1 MPGKTNDGNYFEDFT
16 VGQVLAHA
24 VPRTLT
30 HGDSSLYVALTGDRT
45 PLHCD
50 AEFARRL
57 GFRRETINDLLV
69 FHTVFGKSVGDV
81 SLNAVANLGYA
92 DVLFSEPVYPGDTL
106 RAESKV
112 VGLKETSSGAT
123 GIVYVQTRGFNQHGR
138 SVIEFYRWVMVNKRD
153 PKTLTGADTVPEL
166 PATVPVDRLRVSSAL
181 RADRFDASATGG
193 RFFFEDYAS
202 GERIYHADGMT
213 IEESEHALATRLYQ
227 NLARVHFNGHQMQDS
242 RFGRRLMYGGHVIS
256 IARALSFN
264 GLENALGM
272 LAWNAGSHVNPTFAG
287 DTLYAWSDVLETAD
301 LPREPSLGALRL
313 RLNAVKNVDPRA
325 ESFEARQRDEGSGR
339 ERYNPAVVLDLDY
352 WLLMPRRSA
361 AA

>member
-1 MPGKTNDGNYFEDFT
+1 VDLIGTATAARLEQVRTDLEHRVRRQIDVGPPLLRAGVLIPVFLRQDRAEILFTRRTDTVLTHKGQISFPGGQHETTDASLVQTALRETYEEIGLSPSRVSVPGELDDVFT
-16 VGQVLAHA
+16 AVSRFVITPIVGQVAGGIDDLTLAPDE
-24 VPRTLT
+24 V
-30 HGDSSLYVALTGDRT
+30 
-45 PLHCD
+45 
-50 AEFARRL
+50 
-57 GFRRETINDLLV
+57 
-69 FHTVFGKSVGDV
+69 
-81 SLNAVANLGYA
+81 
-92 DVLFSEPVYPGDTL
+92 
-106 RAESKV
+106 
-112 VGLKETSSGAT
+112 
-123 GIVYVQTRGFNQHGR
+123 R
-138 SVIEFYRWVMVNKRD
+138 SIF
-153 PKTLTGADTVPEL
+153 
-166 PATVPVDRLRVSSAL
+166 TVPVDRLRVPSAL

-193 RFFFEDYAS
+193 RFFFEDYAP

-213 IEESEHALATRLYQ
+213 VEESEHALATRLYQ